1 MPPVLHASAIERP
14 TSQNSLKKFEIRC
27 FKVSL
32 PCLLPGQGRRRG
44 CRRCRSASE
53 ANVRSRAPSPVYR
66 ATMRN
71 GRHVVVKR
79 LEKPSRPTWCS
90 SSAQLSSMTQAR
102 QLRPPARLRVRHH
115 GHPLRRPA
123 RYRLISLKAGT

>member
-1 MPPVLHASAIERP
+1 MPPCASCFSDRKAYVPKFVEK
-14 TSQNSLKKFEIRC
+14 SLKSAVSKSRC
-27 FKVSL
+27 LVSF
-32 PCLLPGQGRRRG
+32 QRRRRG